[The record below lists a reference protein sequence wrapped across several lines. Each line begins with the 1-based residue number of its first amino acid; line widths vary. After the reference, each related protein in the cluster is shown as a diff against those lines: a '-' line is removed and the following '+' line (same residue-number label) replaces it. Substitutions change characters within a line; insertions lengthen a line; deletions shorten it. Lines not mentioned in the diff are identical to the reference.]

1 MMVILLRNTIECS
14 QINGIMII
22 FKLKYYRL
30 WVHIGSL
37 AGAILMVC
45 FFAQSGF
52 AANKTLELRR
62 DTASK
67 IEVRTFSQT
76 QLNKYRSSPD
86 FQYIS
91 NKPEALT
98 WWDRVKQ
105 WFFQKLVDIIQFSTE
120 TNLGKTILILLAIAF
135 IIYAAYKMIGADKTG
150 LWAKKNPESVFQD
163 LTDENI
169 HTIDFDRLINDAAAE
184 NNYRLAIR
192 LWYLKTLKNLSGKNF
207 ISWKPGK
214 TNYEYVAELEQTQYK
229 VPFNKLTHDFEYSWY
244 GEAAVTSGEYGALKE
259 QFANFNQQLR

>member
-1 MMVILLRNTIECS
+1 MTFLERKHHDLFIKAYLQVGTVF
-14 QINGIMII
+14 I
-22 FKLKYYRL
+22 F
-30 WVHIGSL
+30 
-37 AGAILMVC
+37 C
-45 FFAQSGF
+45 FFFQS
-52 AANKTLELRR
+52 ALAKTIPPELNKDST
-62 DTASK
+62 SK
-67 IEVRTFSQT
+67 IDVRPFSQT
-76 QLNKYRSSPD
+76 QLNKYKSSPD
-86 FQYIS
+86 FQYIR

-105 WFFQKLVDIIQFSTE
+105 WFFQKLFDLIHYSTE

-214 TNYEYVAELEQTQYK
+214 TNYEYVAELDQTQYK
-229 VPFNKLTHDFEYSWY
+229 APFNKLTRDFEYSWY
-244 GEAAVTSGEYGALKE
+244 GEAAVTSGEYETLKE